1 MRWRAT
7 RNRLETERLK
17 ALILAP
23 FAVLALSG
31 CLAAS
36 VAGATVGAIGSGV
49 ELAGKTV
56 YYTGKGAVGLVS
68 GGDGVPVTV
77 ADDIGNMER
86 GRLKLTVRFRDR
98 GDMYV
103 SDRIIPARALE
114 DELGAL
120 SERDDVVDVYVDR
133 P

>member
-1 MRWRAT
+1 M
-7 RNRLETERLK
+7 K

-86 GRLKLTVRFRDR
+86 GRLKLTVRFGDR

>member
-1 MRWRAT
+1 M
-7 RNRLETERLK
+7 K

-23 FAVLALSG
+23 LAVFALWG

-36 VAGATVGAIGSGV
+36 VAGATVGVIGSGV

-68 GGDGVPVTV
+68 GGDSVPITI
-77 ADDIGNMER
+77 AEDIGDIEH

-98 GDMYV
+98 GEMYA
-103 SDRIIPARALE
+103 SDRVIPARALE
-114 DELGAL
+114 DELDAL
-120 SERDDVVDVYVDR
+120 SERDDVVDVFIGR